1 MVLDNK
7 AGSVLINLLI
17 IIMKTKSEGKPPTT
31 YINASEIQFSGIK
44 QQFIATMAPKPN
56 TVQNFWHMVI
66 EKKVFVHIKDRL

>member
-1 MVLDNK
+1 
-7 AGSVLINLLI
+7 
-17 IIMKTKSEGKPPTT
+17 MKTKYAGKPATT